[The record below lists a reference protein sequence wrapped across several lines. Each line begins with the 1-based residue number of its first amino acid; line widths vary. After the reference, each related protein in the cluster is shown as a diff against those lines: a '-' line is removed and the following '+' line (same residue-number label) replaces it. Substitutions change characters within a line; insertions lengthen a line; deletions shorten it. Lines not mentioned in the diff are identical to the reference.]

1 MARQAHQVRRDQL
14 VPWVTPVSLGLQVVL
29 EQLGHWG
36 PQVLLDLE
44 VRQVLM
50 VVKGLQVAEGL
61 LVLLVRSDQMD
72 SLAHLVLKEA

>member
-14 VPWVTPVSLGLQVVL
+14 VLSVTQVSLGLQVVL